1 MQNKTLIISIL
12 GAVIII
18 GAAYFVT
25 KKDSSQTSAKT
36 VMQGSSN
43 STQGMDPNMPGMD
56 MSGTAH

>member
-25 KKDSSQTSAKT
+25 KKDSSQPIVNTATQNSA
-36 VMQGSSN
+36 GSM
-43 STQGMDPNMPGMD
+43 QGMDPNMPGMD